1 MLYGSRRGTAK
12 RWFAIWISFACCYAL
27 SGCAWGTAQEPED
40 LLRQAVSGLA
50 GTDDFQF
57 RGTASLAIGEN
68 EPQESAVFEGKVTG
82 HNELV
87 MTFGKSRNGSAN
99 AQSAENGKQA
109 ILSRRNGQWVVLET
123 AASPLEAE
131 LMLQWNP
138 LSKLESLNA
147 MAKQVSG
154 EPDGND
160 SKKTVVTVLPD
171 DSDLT
176 ELYRTRLAEQMAA
189 LDADRKLAELRERHN
204 LSSQEAEEMRPE
216 LERNLEAVRKRLE
229 EAANSLQAREEYRI
243 GIDRASKLPLDMEI
257 ITQLSYSEGGVPKKE
272 ETHFRYEFTG
282 YGSQNGSRDR
292 SPTGSQ

>member
-1 MLYGSRRGTAK
+1 MLYGSRHGTAK

-27 SGCAWGTAQEPED
+27 SGCAWGTAQGPED

-57 RGTASLAIGEN
+57 KGTASLAIGEN

-109 ILSRRNGQWVVLET
+109 ILSRRNGQWVVLE
-123 AASPLEAE
+123 SESSLEAE
-131 LMLQWNP
+131 LMLHWNP

-147 MAKQVSG
+147 MAKQVSS
-154 EPDGND
+154 EPDGKD
-160 SKKTVVTVLPD
+160 GKRTIVTVLPD

-204 LSSQEAEEMRPE
+204 LSSQEAENMRPE

-257 ITQLSYSEGGVPKKE
+257 RSQLSYSEGGMPKKE
-272 ETHFRYEFTG
+272 KAHIRYEFTG
-282 YGSQNGSRDR
+282 YGSGNGSRER